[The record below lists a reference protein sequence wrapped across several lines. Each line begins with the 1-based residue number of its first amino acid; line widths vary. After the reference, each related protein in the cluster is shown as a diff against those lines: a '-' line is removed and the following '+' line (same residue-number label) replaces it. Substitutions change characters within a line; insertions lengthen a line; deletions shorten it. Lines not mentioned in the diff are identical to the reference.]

1 MALLSVNKLS
11 IHPPMDLEMYMVLS
25 QSKGLEGGE
34 TVELIQAWERMS
46 AGLNVYRLGE
56 KKGYVAAY
64 LSQEIEDELEK
75 AWEESPSSG
84 FKRQCLAQ
92 TLIMGALRHLLP
104 ELETH
109 QCAPVPKP
117 NKHLK
122 RSLAQVDLEFSNAGA
137 LNYKYSTLTYCP
149 YRGGCE
155 LCYLKDSC
163 PKYNAPNLRGL
174 FGPGKG
180 GEE

>member
-1 MALLSVNKLS
+1 MALLAVNKLA
-11 IHPPMDLEMYMVLS
+11 IHPPLDLEMYMVLS

-34 TVELIQAWERMS
+34 TVGLIQAWERMS
-46 AGLNVYRLGE
+46 ANLEVYRLGE

-64 LSQEIEDELEK
+64 LARDIEDELER
-75 AWEESPSSG
+75 AWESSPSEG
-84 FKRQCLAQ
+84 FKYQCLAQ
-92 TLIMGALRHLLP
+92 TLIMGALRQLLP

-137 LNYKYSTLTYCP
+137 LNYKYSTLTYYP

-163 PKYNAPNLRGL
+163 PKYNAPNLKGL
-174 FGPGKG
+174 FGPGVG